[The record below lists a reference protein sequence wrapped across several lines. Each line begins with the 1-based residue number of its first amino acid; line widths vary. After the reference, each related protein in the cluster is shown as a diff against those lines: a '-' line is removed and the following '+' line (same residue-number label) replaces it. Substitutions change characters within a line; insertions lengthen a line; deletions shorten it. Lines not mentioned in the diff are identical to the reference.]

1 MIAFFSS
8 SENIFPRRV
17 QYQGIGKFVI
27 ALNRA
32 KLLSIEI
39 FSAQI
44 TVSSEQGIVYQDW
57 TAAVSCVWVVAAGM
71 SFMDR
76 LSSSSFSSAWVF
88 AATELI
94 RNFSTG
100 SPEIVPTGMVVGKKK
115 DKKP

>member
-1 MIAFFSS
+1 M
-8 SENIFPRRV
+8 
-17 QYQGIGKFVI
+17 I

-44 TVSSEQGIVYQDW
+44 TVSSEQGIVHQDW

-76 LSSSSFSSAWVF
+76 LLVF
-88 AATELI
+88 Y
-94 RNFSTG
+94 G
-100 SPEIVPTGMVVGKKK
+100 EIFDIFRTVC
-115 DKKP
+115 